1 MIRNSHLVIP
11 DPHSI
16 PGHSNERAEG
26 IGKLI
31 ADLKPEVVINMGDG
45 ADMESL
51 SSYDKG
57 LGSFHGRSYE
67 KDIDAFLDFE
77 DRLWEP
83 MRRQKK
89 KRPRRI
95 FLEGNHEHRI
105 KKAMD
110 QMPEYTG
117 HRYGISFR
125 DLDLDHYYDDVV
137 EYEGG
142 TPGIV
147 TVDGV
152 SYAHYFIAGVSGR
165 PVSGEHQAYAL
176 ITKNFT
182 SCTQGHTHTVD
193 WSVRTDTFGRKIMG
207 LVCGVGIDYN
217 SSWAGHSNDL
227 WWRGV
232 VFKRHVED
240 GVYDPQFISM
250 ESLKKE
256 YG

>member
-11 DPHSI
+11 DPHSH
-16 PGHSNERAEG
+16 PDHPNDRADW

-31 ADLKPEVVINMGDG
+31 ADLKPEVIINLGDG
-45 ADMESL
+45 ADMASL

-57 LGSFHGRSYE
+57 KGSFHGRTYQ

-83 MRRQKK
+83 MRRMKK

-105 KKAMD
+105 KKAVD
-110 QMPEYTG
+110 SMPEYEG
-117 HRYGISFR
+117 SRYGISFK

-137 EYEGG
+137 EYKGQ
-142 TPGIV
+142 TPGII

-152 SYAHYFIAGVSGR
+152 SYAHYFISGVMARSVG
-165 PVSGEHQAYAL
+165 GEHAAYSL

-182 SCTQGHTHTVD
+182 SCTQGHSHTLD
-193 WSVRTDTFGRKIMG
+193 FSVRTDTFGNKVMG
-207 LVCGVGIDYN
+207 LVAGVGIDYTAD
-217 SSWAGHSNDL
+217 WAGHANDL
-227 WWRGV
+227 WWKGV
-232 VFKRHVED
+232 IFKRHVED

-250 ESLKKE
+250 EALKKE